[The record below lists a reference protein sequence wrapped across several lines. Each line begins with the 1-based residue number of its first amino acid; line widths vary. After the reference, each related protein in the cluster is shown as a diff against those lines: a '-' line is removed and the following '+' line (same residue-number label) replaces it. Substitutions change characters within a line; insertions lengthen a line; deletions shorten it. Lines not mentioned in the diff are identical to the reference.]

1 MRVITAL
8 GCLSVG
14 LIAAAACGGES
25 SRSGDEEP
33 NGEAGAPPSATQGGA
48 AGNASGADPGGAAG
62 DSAGAG
68 EGGAVSA
75 GGSPTTGGKATG
87 GIAAGG
93 VATGGVTTGGAPN
106 MDPIAIPEGC
116 ERDNSTEGSGSCNVG
131 FTCNDVYHSVFCNEG
146 AGDDWKCYCMGSVGG
161 TYSVRSET
169 SGAACAVAGAFC
181 AGKGPDLGELPVE
194 CEPTER
200 SDSLSC
206 SRQVHCEHR
215 IELEGGTAV
224 FVEETSQVSCG
235 ETGVAGSV
243 YCSCGGENDGPR
255 YETLL
260 DIAAEEACGPAL
272 SLCNAK
278 QRKPAGP
285 RACEPESL
293 SASPGQCGLAQGCAQ
308 PLELDDGTVVSV
320 YSSDFIN
327 CVTTATDQSRCD
339 CSDDSGT
346 GTFTFGIDAE
356 TTIDSCTQAG
366 DICSRRDE
374 IEAGEDVAC
383 TIQSQ
388 SVAGNVCSIE
398 LHCSQSGTLG
408 DLEIARQ
415 AYLLV
420 SCSEAAPGWAC
431 SCSTADSSVAV
442 DVEADDVWDACSAA
456 SGACPGA
463 IDIF

>member
-1 MRVITAL
+1 MRIITAL

-14 LIAAAACGGES
+14 WIAASACGGES

-33 NGEAGAPPSATQGGA
+33 NGEAGAPPSATEGGA

-93 VATGGVTTGGAPN
+93 GATGGVTTGGAPN
-106 MDPIAIPEGC
+106 MDPIPIPEGC

-146 AGDDWKCYCMGSVGG
+146 SGDDWKCYCMGLVGG

-260 DIAAEEACGPAL
+260 DIAAEDACGPAL

-339 CSDDSGT
+339 CSDDSS
-346 GTFTFGIDAE
+346 TFTFDIGVE

-366 DICSRRDE
+366 EICSRRDE

-388 SVAGNVCSIE
+388 SVSGNVCSTE
-398 LHCSQSGTLG
+398 LNCSQSGTLG
-408 DLEIARQ
+408 DIEIARQ
-415 AYLLV
+415 AFLLV

-431 SCSTADSSVAV
+431 SCSAAGSSVAV
-442 DVEADDVWDACSAA
+442 DVEAGDVWDACSAA
-456 SGACPGA
+456 SDACPAA
-463 IDIF
+463 IEIF

>member
-1 MRVITAL
+1 MRIITAL

-14 LIAAAACGGES
+14 WIAASACGGES
-25 SRSGDEEP
+25 SRSGDEQP
-33 NGEAGAPPSATQGGA
+33 NGEAGAPPSASEGGA
-48 AGNASGADPGGAAG
+48 AGNGSGADPGGAAG

-68 EGGAVSA
+68 EGGAVST
-75 GGSPTTGGKATG
+75 GGSLATGGKATG
-87 GIAAGG
+87 GIATGG

-116 ERDNSTEGSGSCNVG
+116 ERDNSTEGSGSCNLG

-146 AGDDWKCYCMGSVGG
+146 AGDDWKCYCMGLVGG
-161 TYSVRSET
+161 TYSIRSET

-181 AGKGPDLGELPVE
+181 AGRGPDLGELPVE
-194 CEPTER
+194 CEPTEK

-206 SRQVHCEHR
+206 SRQLHCEHL
-215 IELEGGTAV
+215 IDLEEGTAV
-224 FVEETSQVSCG
+224 VFEETSQVSCSEEG
-235 ETGVAGSV
+235 VTGIV
-243 YCSCGGENDGPR
+243 YCSCGGEHEEVRDA
-255 YETLL
+255 TLL
-260 DIAAEEACGPAL
+260 DIAAEDACGPAL

-327 CVTTATDQSRCD
+327 CATTATDQSRCD

-346 GTFTFGIDAE
+346 FTFDIDAE

-366 DICSRRDE
+366 QICSRRDE

-388 SVAGNVCSIE
+388 SVSGNVCSTE
-398 LHCSQSGTLG
+398 LNCSQSGTLG
-408 DLEIARQ
+408 DIVIARQ
-415 AYLLV
+415 AFLLV

-431 SCSTADSSVAV
+431 SCSAAGSSVAV

-456 SGACPGA
+456 SDACPGA